1 MEETFMYQN
10 ETDFFQ
16 EDLLDFRMN
25 HDKINDNS
33 SLIMNKNHYHKS
45 YELYYQINGEK
56 YYFIKDKTYKIQSG
70 DIVLINSY
78 DLHRTSMVN
87 NNPIERILVRI
98 NENFINDLLSS
109 YEDMDLFASFKTD
122 LPILR
127 LTGVNHIE
135 IRNHL
140 NKMYVLYENLK
151 NENNRII
158 LLHMKLLTVEL
169 LILLNTATSSNTFS
183 NYEHP
188 TSVHK
193 QISKAISYINS
204 NYSLDLTLSST
215 AEYLHL
221 SKFHFSRLFKSVT
234 GSTFID
240 YLNIIRLKESLNL
253 LIGTDL
259 SISRISNDIGY
270 SDSSYYCRI
279 FKKYYNCSPAKYRKD
294 YIKMKSPKNL

>member
-1 MEETFMYQN
+1 VYQN
-10 ETDFFQ
+10 ETDKFQ

-25 HDKINDNS
+25 LDKINIGS
-33 SLIMNKNHYHKS
+33 SLVMNKSHYHKS
-45 YELYYQINGEK
+45 YELYYQLNGEK

-78 DLHRTSMVN
+78 ELHRTFTVDTNCS
-87 NNPIERILVRI
+87 ERILVRI
-98 NENFINDLLSS
+98 NQDFIKDLTVH
-109 YEDMDLFASFKTD
+109 YEDIDLFASFKTD

-127 LTGVNHIE
+127 LSGINHIE

-140 NKMYVLYENLK
+140 NKMYDLYKIL
-151 NENNRII
+151 NNQNTQIA

-169 LILLNTATSSNTFS
+169 LILLNNSYSSNLYN

-188 TSVHK
+188 TNVHK
-193 QISKAISYINS
+193 QISEAVSYINS
-204 NYSLDLTLSST
+204 NFSSELTLSST

-253 LIGTDL
+253 LIETDL
-259 SISRISNDIGY
+259 SIARISTDIGY

-279 FKKYYNCSPAKYRKD
+279 FKKYYDCSPAKYRKD
-294 YIKMKSPKNL
+294 YKQMKRPKNL